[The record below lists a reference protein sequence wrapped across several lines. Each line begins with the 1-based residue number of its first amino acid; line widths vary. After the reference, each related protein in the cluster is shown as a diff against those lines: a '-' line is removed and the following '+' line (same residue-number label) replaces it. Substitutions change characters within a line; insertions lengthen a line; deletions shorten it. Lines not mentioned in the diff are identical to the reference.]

1 MKKFYFLLASLVL
14 MVVALSSS
22 FACFGYGYEPK
33 MR

>member
-14 MVVALSSS
+14 MAVALSSG
-22 FACFGYGYEPK
+22 FACYSYGYEPK